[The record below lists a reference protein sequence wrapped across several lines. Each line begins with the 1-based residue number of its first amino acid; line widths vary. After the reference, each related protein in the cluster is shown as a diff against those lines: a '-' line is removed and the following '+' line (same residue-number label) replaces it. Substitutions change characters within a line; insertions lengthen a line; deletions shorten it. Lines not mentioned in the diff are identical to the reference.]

1 MQKKFYFKFLPH
13 FSHCTDASRDS
24 KDAIKKVQNTDAKS
38 EIFQSRGGFVELF
51 RVGEVSWN

>member
-1 MQKKFYFKFLPH
+1 MDLGIFFQKNFQYDPPPTIIEYL
-13 FSHCTDASRDS
+13 
-24 KDAIKKVQNTDAKS
+24 KKVQNTDAKS